1 MGIYGVSRSSL
12 TINSIWKV
20 RGRRPT
26 LRRTCKVFIPRDLR
40 ELGTLR
46 LPATYEEDHFLVHKL
61 KALTKRKL
69 HHWILIA
76 AISLYLYAGAL
87 LFQYLN
93 SQCQE
98 VNTLNV
104 TEKRETLVNYL
115 YNLSNNNTEISDW
128 LENVREAVR
137 IHEITVIQY
146 NDAGYGPDIATR
158 EHKGLSIESAVF
170 FCFTVITTIGYGN
183 IVPCTNMSRGVTTI
197 YACLGVPLMILVLA
211 DLGKLFTRGMKFIFF
226 HSKRFYK
233 TGTFNLKKES
243 VITENKQLQ
252 YMTVSWR
259 TVSQERMPEER
270 KNINYEKKQAFPI
283 FQNNQVT
290 TLTIHNDDL
299 YKNLDFQNPDEK
311 NHKHIEVKDDFY
323 LPVSIAIFL
332 VLVYMIVGGFL
343 FSLWEKWSFFEGFY
357 FVFISM
363 TTIGFG
369 DYVPKHEEYMLGAF
383 AYLVLGLMLT
393 SMCINVIGEKLTVT
407 FQKARVKIGN
417 NTVLNVSA
425 LLEDED
431 HRSRA
436 PQIDPFHPH
445 KYNTCFGF
453 KMTIHR
459 DSLSPVSNT
468 VSQQT
473 LKANSNVLNE
483 SLKEESKDEFKHE
496 ALLRVP
502 SRNRFTFYDSPY
514 NTIQDENEGSGHS
527 QINTDKEESEG
538 KNEYFYLVEQ

>member
-1 MGIYGVSRSSL
+1 MGVYGISRSSL

-87 LFQYLN
+87 LFQYLD
-93 SQCQE
+93 SQCTE
-98 VNTLNV
+98 INTLNV
-104 TEKRETLVNYL
+104 TEQRESLLMHL
-115 YNLSNNNTEISDW
+115 YNVSWHGVDVK
-128 LENVREAVR
+128 LEWMKSVREAVQM
-137 IHEITVIQY
+137 HETKIIQY
-146 NDAGYGPDIATR
+146 NNAGYGPEMATR
-158 EHKGLSIESAVF
+158 ENKGLSIESAIF

-183 IVPCTNMSRGVTTI
+183 IAPCTNMSRGVTTI

-211 DLGKLFTRGMKFIFF
+211 DLGKLFTKVMKFIFF
-226 HSKRFYK
+226 HIKKFYK
-233 TGTFNLKKES
+233 TGTLITKKES

-259 TVSQERMPEER
+259 TVSQDRILQENKDSNMTMEHSYPHFLE
-270 KNINYEKKQAFPI
+270 
-283 FQNNQVT
+283 NQVT

-323 LPVSIAIFL
+323 LPVTLAIAL
-332 VLVYMIVGGFL
+332 VLIYMLVGGFL
-343 FSLWEKWSFFEGFY
+343 FATWEKWSYFEAFY

-369 DYVPKHEEYMLGAF
+369 DYVPKQEEHMLGAF
-383 AYLVLGLMLT
+383 AYLVFGLMLT

-407 FQKARVKIGN
+407 FQKARVRIGN

-436 PQIDPFHPH
+436 PQTDPLDPL
-445 KYNTCFGF
+445 KCSSCYGF

-459 DSLSPVSNT
+459 DSNASSVINPAT
-468 VSQQT
+468 QQQT
-473 LKANSNVLNE
+473 FKANSNILND
-483 SLKEESKDEFKHE
+483 SLKEETTEEFGSE

-502 SRNRFTFYDSPY
+502 SKNRFTFYDSPY
-514 NTIQDENEGSGHS
+514 NTIQDENENSGTL
-527 QINTDKEESEG
+527 QMK
-538 KNEYFYLVEQ
+538 